1 MGYMFPS
8 SRVAS
13 GNYSLRA
20 FVNPS
25 SQTEL
30 SLRASPTIVT
40 ATVWAGVP
48 QFLSDF
54 DIPFSD
60 PCPSAQNIKVRN
72 RFSHDWL

>member
-40 ATVWAGVP
+40 ATVWAGMP
-48 QFLSDF
+48 RHMSCSCDARISELDEFKTYF
-54 DIPFSD
+54 T
-60 PCPSAQNIKVRN
+60 A
-72 RFSHDWL
+72 